1 MALAVTQSRVYN
13 SPLQLYLPI
22 PMSNDLNQ
30 YYLQQMGIQV
40 WIERPVNSTEIKLS
54 QLERQISSC
63 TDCGL
68 HQNRSKSVF
77 GRGNSAARLMIIGD
91 APDVDDDQE
100 GKPFTGKSGALLNR
114 MLSSIG
120 LSEGDVY
127 ITNILKCRPS
137 PDVNPSASEISLCGR
152 YLTEQISLIAPDIIL
167 ILGGIAGQFVIK
179 TSDPFITLRGKPH
192 FYGDIPCVVS
202 FHPDDLMAHPLNKK
216 AAYDDWLEVKKIL
229 TSRL

>member
-1 MALAVTQSRVYN
+1 MALAVTPSRVYT

-22 PMSNDLNQ
+22 LMSNDLNQ

-54 QLERQISSC
+54 QLERKVSSC
-63 TDCGL
+63 TDCAL

-77 GRGNSAARLMIIGD
+77 GRGNSAPRLMIIGD
-91 APDVDDDQE
+91 APSIADDQE
-100 GKPFTGKSGALLNR
+100 GKPFTGKTGALLNR

-120 LSEGDVY
+120 LTEGDVY
-127 ITNILKCRPS
+127 ITNILKCRPYAA
-137 PDVNPSASEISLCGR
+137 VNPSASEISRCGR

-167 ILGGIAGQFVIK
+167 VLGGVAGQFFIN
-179 TSDPFITLRGKPH
+179 TTDPMITLRGKPH
-192 FYGDIPCVVS
+192 FYGDIPCIIS
-202 FHPDDLMAHPLNKK
+202 FHPDYLLAHPLDKK

-229 TSRL
+229 TNRL